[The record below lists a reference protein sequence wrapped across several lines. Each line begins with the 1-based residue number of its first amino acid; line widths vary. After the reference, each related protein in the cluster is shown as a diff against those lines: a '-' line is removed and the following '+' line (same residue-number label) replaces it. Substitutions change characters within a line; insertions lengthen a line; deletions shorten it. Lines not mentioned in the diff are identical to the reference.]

1 MVFRK
6 YGTSF
11 QSVELN
17 FDSRALNEVG
27 FRRNHQRSIGAD
39 AFRSEYELVE
49 TREIVAEAQ
58 GDVQDQTEQQLLDK
72 LERAVDAL
80 SSDLEKGEVL
90 VIENEQ
96 GRDYPKTKQQ
106 TSNVILDGENRLHF
120 FYTVAPALRIA
131 RYRFCPS
138 VSPGTRA

>member
-1 MVFRK
+1 MIFRK
-6 YGTSF
+6 YGVSF
-11 QSVELN
+11 QSIELN
-17 FDSRALNEVG
+17 FDSKALNEVG

-39 AFRSEYELVE
+39 SFRLEYELVE
-49 TREIVAEAQ
+49 TCEIVAEAE

-80 SSDLEKGEVL
+80 SSDLEEGEVL

-106 TSNVILDGENRLHF
+106 TSNVIVDGENRLHF
-120 FYTVAPALRIA
+120 FYTIAPPLRIG
-131 RYRFCPS
+131 RYRS
-138 VSPGTRA
+138 VPQ